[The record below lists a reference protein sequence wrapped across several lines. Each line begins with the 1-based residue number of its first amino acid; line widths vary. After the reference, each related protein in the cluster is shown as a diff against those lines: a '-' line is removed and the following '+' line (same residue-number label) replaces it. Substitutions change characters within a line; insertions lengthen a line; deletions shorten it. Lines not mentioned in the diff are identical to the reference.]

1 MMDEQE
7 MMDEQGRDRYI
18 LLDSFSEQDRRIGR
32 DPLANRPGRDPLANR
47 PGRDPLANRPRRDLP
62 ANRDPL
68 ANRPGRDSLANKPGR
83 DPLANRPRRDPL
95 ANRPGYRG
103 PRPSQKKRNRGPNK
117 TLNFK
122 RAQAKVSQAREVQS
136 RLLMKRQYD
145 PDTANAGD
153 HSHHRPSGDPYQQNL
168 YYDSNIAVKLVG
180 GEPISPA
187 PYTQNKDNY
196 ASYEHSPPINQTP
209 LLEAA
214 RHLLPMVNANS
225 QYVGGASYA
234 PSQSSF
240 TSMDPNSNTD
250 RYPQQY
256 DWQYNSNRSS
266 PSLPGYVPGDVR
278 RPPSLMKES
287 AVLPTPS
294 VPGYVP
300 GDVRRPPSLMKES
313 AVLPTPSVPGYVP
326 DDVRRPPSLMK
337 ESAVLPTSSAVF
349 NRLGHPHYSSAQ
361 RPTPQPT
368 VNQVPTVQLQRSII
382 PPLMSRQPGQTVSDP
397 RLVTRRRVDEANPQL
412 AARTPSRQIPSR
424 QVSSRQIPSR
434 QITTRQINSTRR
446 APFIPRGFRQR
457 RRDWSEA
464 SKQKERER
472 KKAQKARN
480 RLKQELAKILEAT
493 NTSTPPAQ
501 LPTPAIKTNSSIPGP
516 GLLSTPAIKKNTS
529 TLPIPALKKELA
541 AKPQSSIRLRGITP
555 ITMPAIRP
563 VNAARTPSHA
573 LTTAVSQLASQ
584 IQQILSKSSINSLHI
599 DTPDTTSHQVNS
611 QVIVIDA
618 DEVKNEDETEYRDH
632 IAKLL
637 YDINDGISSFVAA
650 SKQIT
655 DSLDSL
661 KNIIEKKQ

>member
-1 MMDEQE
+1 MIVEKPE

-32 DPLANRPGRDPLANR
+32 DPSANRPGRDPLTNRPGRDPLANR
-47 PGRDPLANRPRRDLP
+47 PGRDPLANRP
-62 ANRDPL
+62 
-68 ANRPGRDSLANKPGR
+68 G
-83 DPLANRPRRDPL
+83 RDPL

-145 PDTANAGD
+145 PDIANAGD

-180 GEPISPA
+180 EKPISPV
-187 PYTQNKDNY
+187 PYPQNKDNY
-196 ASYEHSPPINQTP
+196 ASYEEQSPINQTP
-209 LLEAA
+209 VLETS
-214 RHLLPMVNANS
+214 RPLLPMVNANS

-266 PSLPGYVPGDVR
+266 PS
-278 RPPSLMKES
+278 
-287 AVLPTPS
+287 
-294 VPGYVP
+294 
-300 GDVRRPPSLMKES
+300 
-313 AVLPTPSVPGYVP
+313 VPGYVP

-337 ESAVLPTSSAVF
+337 GSAVLPTSSTVF
-349 NRLGHPHYSSAQ
+349 NRLGYSSAQ

-368 VNQVPTVQLQRSII
+368 INQVPTVQLQRSII

-412 AARTPSRQIPSR
+412 AARTPSTQMPSRQIPSR
-424 QVSSRQIPSR
+424 QVSSRQI
-434 QITTRQINSTRR
+434 NSTRR
-446 APFIPRGFRQR
+446 APLLPRGFRQR

-480 RLKQELAKILEAT
+480 RLKQELAKILDAT
-493 NTSTPPAQ
+493 NTSTSPVQ
-501 LPTPAIKTNSSIPGP
+501 LQTPAIKTNSFIPGP

-555 ITMPAIRP
+555 ITMPAIR

-584 IQQILSKSSINSLHI
+584 IQKILSKSSINSLHL

-618 DEVKNEDETEYRDH
+618 DEVKTEDETESNTSRDR
-632 IAKLL
+632 IANLL
-637 YDINDGISSFVAA
+637 SDINDGISSFVAA

-661 KNIIEKKQ
+661 KTIIELKKQ